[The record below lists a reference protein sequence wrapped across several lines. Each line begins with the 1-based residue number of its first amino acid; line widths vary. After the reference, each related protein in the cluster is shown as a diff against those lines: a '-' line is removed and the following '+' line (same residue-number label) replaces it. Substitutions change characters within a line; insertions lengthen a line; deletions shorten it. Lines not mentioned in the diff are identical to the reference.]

1 MRLALDIAL
10 AGLVFALLLD
20 SVRILRGPTAHDR
33 VVALDN
39 MSSVVVG
46 LVGVYAMR
54 REQAV
59 LLDVLIVISLLGFIS
74 TVAFARYLE
83 RGAQQ

>member
-20 SVRILRGPTAHDR
+20 FVRILLGPTAHDR

-59 LLDVLIVISLLGFIS
+59 LLDVLIVIGLLGFIS

>member
-1 MRLALDIAL
+1 MKWVLDLAL
-10 AGLVFALLLD
+10 AGLAVALLLD
-20 SVRILRGPTAHDR
+20 FVRILRGPTAHDR

-39 MSSVVVG
+39 TTSVVVG
-46 LVGVYAMR
+46 LVAVYAMR

-59 LLDVLIVISLLGFIS
+59 LLDVLMVIALLGFIS
-74 TVAFARYLE
+74 TVAFAHYLE

>member
-1 MRLALDIAL
+1 MKWVFDVAL
-10 AGLVFALLLD
+10 AGLALALCLGF
-20 SVRILRGPTAHDR
+20 VRMLRGPTAHDR

-39 MSSVVVG
+39 MSSTVVG
-46 LVGVYAMR
+46 LVGVYAIR

-59 LLDVLIVISLLGFIS
+59 LLDVLIVIALLGFIS

>member
-1 MRLALDIAL
+1 MTWVLDLALG
-10 AGLVFALLLD
+10 GLVLALLLGF
-20 SVRILRGPTAHDR
+20 VRILRGPTAHDR

-39 MSSVVVG
+39 TSSTVVG
-46 LVGVYAMR
+46 LVGVYAIR

-59 LLDVLIVISLLGFIS
+59 LLDVLIVIALLGFIS
-74 TVAFARYLE
+74 TVAIARYLE